1 MSIPEIL
8 ISQRLLVI
16 KKFIYKERETTCV
29 CKSLIPLLK
38 EEIISQIVNKT
49 HQLNISRHKYVQRNC
64 CPCDASEMGHRA
76 VLIQITSIT
85 QIHRSQNKK
94 KILGAV
100 FACKNLNNIVK
111 DRENIPVGSAHKSLG
126 SAF

>member
-1 MSIPEIL
+1 MC
-8 ISQRLLVI
+8 
-16 KKFIYKERETTCV
+16 KET
-29 CKSLIPLLK
+29 
-38 EEIISQIVNKT
+38 
-49 HQLNISRHKYVQRNC
+49 

-85 QIHRSQNKK
+85 QIQKSQNKK
-94 KILGAV
+94 KSLGAV